1 MRVRQLRKMLR
12 QLSRWQA
19 RSRAQARSYKG
30 VAAAREAMRVRPLH
44 NYWLG
49 ASSNARKPAAS
60 PSLAA
65 LAISACTPDR

>member
-1 MRVRQLRKMLR
+1 AL
-12 QLSRWQA
+12 A
-19 RSRAQARSYKG
+19 REGIPGNASRAQARSYKG
-30 VAAAREAMRVRPLH
+30 VAVAREAMRVRPLH
-44 NYWLG
+44 NYWQG